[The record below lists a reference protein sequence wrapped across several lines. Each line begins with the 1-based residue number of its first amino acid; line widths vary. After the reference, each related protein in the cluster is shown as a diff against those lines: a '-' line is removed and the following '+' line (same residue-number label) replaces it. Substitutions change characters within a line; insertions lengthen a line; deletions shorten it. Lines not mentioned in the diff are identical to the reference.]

1 MGKEV
6 AVKEHLV
13 SHSAAAA
20 ADESGVIAVQADKTG
35 GNLQNFQFRVFAA
48 RANDALIIG
57 DDGIFCDY
65 DDTALGI
72 TLAHV
77 DQSHTH
83 LLGGK
88 EQLFVG
94 IG

>member
-72 TLAHV
+72 TLARWYR
-77 DQSHTH
+77 T
-83 LLGGK
+83 GY
-88 EQLFVG
+88 E
-94 IG
+94 

>member
-48 RANDALIIG
+48 RAN
-57 DDGIFCDY
+57 
-65 DDTALGI
+65 
-72 TLAHV
+72 V
-77 DQSHTH
+77 PSS
-83 LLGGK
+83 
-88 EQLFVG
+88 
-94 IG
+94 